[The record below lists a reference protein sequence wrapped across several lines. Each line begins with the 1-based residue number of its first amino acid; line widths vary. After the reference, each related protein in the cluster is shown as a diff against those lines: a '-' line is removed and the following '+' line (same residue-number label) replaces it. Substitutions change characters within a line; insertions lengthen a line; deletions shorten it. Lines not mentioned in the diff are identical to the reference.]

1 MSIYSLLTHSIT
13 RSDTDAFTQPSSS
26 SGSSNSNSVDT
37 HLKALLVEMHNIL
50 NTLPTS
56 LTNIYQE
63 IQTDRQSE
71 LFNTRNLGSLLNT
84 LYSFADDLN
93 RRLHLSAIEQ
103 SKFNVQ
109 MLDEI
114 KALSNRQLEIN
125 TAMMQWIQQQQQ
137 QQQQQQ
143 EYHQHQ
149 QQKCLDAS
157 DKSTQTNSF
166 SLAAEMLETS

>member
-137 QQQQQQ
+137 QQQQQ
-143 EYHQHQ
+143 EYHQHH
-149 QQKCLDAS
+149 QQKCLDTS
-157 DKSTQTNSF
+157 DKSTQTNPF

>member
-125 TAMMQWIQQQQQ
+125 TAMMQRYNSSSNNNNNRSITSIINKSALIHPTNPLKLTLFLW
-137 QQQQQQ
+137 
-143 EYHQHQ
+143 
-149 QQKCLDAS
+149 QQKC
-157 DKSTQTNSF
+157 
-166 SLAAEMLETS
+166 

>member
-71 LFNTRNLGSLLNT
+71 LFNTRNLV
-84 LYSFADDLN
+84 YSFADDLN